1 MFIEI
6 ILLAL
11 LIIVIVGLWQLIP
24 YIGICWLVK
33 VVADKIFGRRGKN

>member
-11 LIIVIVGLWQLIP
+11 LIIVIVGLWQLLP
-24 YIGICWLVK
+24 YIGIWWLVK